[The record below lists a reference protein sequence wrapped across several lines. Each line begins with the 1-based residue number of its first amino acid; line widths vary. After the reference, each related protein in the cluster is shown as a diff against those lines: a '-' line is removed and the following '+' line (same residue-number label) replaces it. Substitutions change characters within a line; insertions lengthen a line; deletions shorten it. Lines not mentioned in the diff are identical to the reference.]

1 MSASDDEL
9 LHQLDQLGPE
19 HVRTLLARC
28 VIPDD
33 WDVRSVVQWL
43 AEKDYEVQRSK
54 LNDQQPTAGQSL
66 AKEIV
71 TANKKSAWALTFA
84 IFSLILS
91 GAVIVFL
98 VAHRHGT

>member
-28 VIPDD
+28 VN
-33 WDVRSVVQWL
+33 WDVRPVVQWL